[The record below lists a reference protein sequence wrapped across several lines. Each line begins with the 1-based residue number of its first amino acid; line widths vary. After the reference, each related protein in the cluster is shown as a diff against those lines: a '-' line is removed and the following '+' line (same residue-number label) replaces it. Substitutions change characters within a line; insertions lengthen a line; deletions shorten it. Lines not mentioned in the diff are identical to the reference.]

1 MYKSKINSQKYIYIL
16 EQTTMNIN
24 SKAKNLI
31 VINMYTLKNRVS
43 KYKMKILKE
52 FEKQF
57 NNVSWQL
64 QYLLSITEMDRRLIK
79 K

>member
-1 MYKSKINSQKYIYIL
+1 
-16 EQTTMNIN
+16 MNIN

>member
-1 MYKSKINSQKYIYIL
+1 
-16 EQTTMNIN
+16 MNIN
-24 SKAKNLI
+24 SKAKYLI